1 MSTWGVPSH
10 KYQLYSAMLCPY
22 DRKRC
27 EDIVFNRH
35 NFVTKLSIYLAFGSK
50 KKFFLNSSCH
60 YVDTHPHWEKSNIC
74 FPVQPIQQSLF
85 HLEIFWVCIDPKAH
99 MHKLKLKKKEQD
111 GLEEKKKVNLNDFH
125 TVLCRTAIYLHGFIH
140 LFNSLPSTGLLTKSP
155 AHFIS
160 IYILLSA
167 SLAWALY

>member
-1 MSTWGVPSH
+1 MSLCGHPST
-10 KYQLYSAMLCPY
+10 L
-22 DRKRC
+22 
-27 EDIVFNRH
+27 
-35 NFVTKLSIYLAFGSK
+35 G
-50 KKFFLNSSCH
+50 
-60 YVDTHPHWEKSNIC
+60 
-74 FPVQPIQQSLF
+74 
-85 HLEIFWVCIDPKAH
+85 
-99 MHKLKLKKKEQD
+99 KEQHLLSCATNSAKPFPPRNLL
-111 GLEEKKKVNLNDFH
+111 GLYRPKGSYAQTEAEEKGTRWTRGKKKVNLNDFH